1 MMMDVSDST
10 STSVP
15 SPSLS
20 PSPSSDS
27 SSQPSLPPT
36 SLDEVRARIDVI
48 DSELVRLLAQRQGLV
63 RAAAAFKS
71 DDQAVRAPDRVAE
84 VIASVRERAS
94 VAGLEP
100 VVAEAVWRAMI
111 GAFIEVELVEHTAT
125 RHAATRRATNPQ
137 G

>member
-1 MMMDVSDST
+1 MMIGVSDSSSSS
-10 STSVP
+10 ST
-15 SPSLS
+15 
-20 PSPSSDS
+20 SSDS
-27 SSQPSLPPT
+27 SSQPSLPPA
-36 SLDEVRARIDVI
+36 SLAEVRARIDVI

-63 RAAAAFKS
+63 RAAASFKS

-100 VVAEAVWRAMI
+100 AVAEAVWRAMI
-111 GAFIEVELVEHTAT
+111 GAFIEVELAE
-125 RHAATRRATNPQ
+125 HAATQHATNTQ

>member
-1 MMMDVSDST
+1 MMIGVSDS
-10 STSVP
+10 
-15 SPSLS
+15 SPSS
-20 PSPSSDS
+20 ASTSSDS
-27 SSQPSLPPT
+27 SSQSALPPT
-36 SLDEVRARIDVI
+36 SLAEVRARIDVI

-111 GAFIEVELVEHTAT
+111 GAFIEVELAEHAAT
-125 RHAATRRATNPQ
+125 RRASTQDTTTRRATNPQ